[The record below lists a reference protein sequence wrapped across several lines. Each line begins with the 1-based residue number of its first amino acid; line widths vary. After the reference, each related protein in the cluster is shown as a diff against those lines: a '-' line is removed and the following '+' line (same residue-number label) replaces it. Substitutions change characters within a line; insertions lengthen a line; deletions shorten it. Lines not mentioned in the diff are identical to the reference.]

1 MFELSNRGM
10 FDRGEHTCRHD
21 PIYNGRA
28 KCGFGVFRPVVEKQ
42 GRMPSDGSG
51 QNEEMTVQNDSLG

>member
-10 FDRGEHTCRHD
+10 FDRGEHSCRHD

-28 KCGFGVFRPVVEKQ
+28 KCGFAF
-42 GRMPSDGSG
+42 
-51 QNEEMTVQNDSLG
+51 LGPFLRNRKECRQMEAVKVRDDRSE

>member
-10 FDRGEHTCRHD
+10 FDRGEHSCRHD

-28 KCGFGVFRPVVEKQ
+28 KCGFGFLGLFLRN
-42 GRMPSDGSG
+42 R
-51 QNEEMTVQNDSLG
+51 EECRQIEAVKVRDDRSE